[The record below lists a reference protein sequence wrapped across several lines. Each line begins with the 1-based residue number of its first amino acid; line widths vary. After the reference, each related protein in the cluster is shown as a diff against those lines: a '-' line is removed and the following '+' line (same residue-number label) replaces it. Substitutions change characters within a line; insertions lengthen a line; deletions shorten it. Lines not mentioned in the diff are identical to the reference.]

1 MITAAI
7 ARAARSSTNV
17 KPLLRLLLRNNR
29 HTARISVDAHLML
42 RLFTRKLEHGPLKC
56 SIGMEAGN
64 CESSRHNSFAPSTW
78 TITSGGATGVSAFG
92 CAHLFR
98 V

>member
-7 ARAARSSTNV
+7 ASAARSSTNV

-42 RLFTRKLEHGPLKC
+42 RLFTRKLEHGPLNC

-64 CESSRHNSFAPSTW
+64 CESSRPQLAYSEHLDYYVGLNDN
-78 TITSGGATGVSAFG
+78 VSVF
-92 CAHLFR
+92 
-98 V
+98 